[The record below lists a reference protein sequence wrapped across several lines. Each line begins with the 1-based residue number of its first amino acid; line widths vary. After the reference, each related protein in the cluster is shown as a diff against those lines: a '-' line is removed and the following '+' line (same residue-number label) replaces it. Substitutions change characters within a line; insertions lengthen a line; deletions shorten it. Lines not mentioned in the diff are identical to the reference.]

1 MRLTVLCCLA
11 ALAAG
16 CSDHAKPDRAVLYEG
31 TKGFGFRP
39 KPVVHRVTDKQ
50 ALGGARSARGSW
62 IRDLNDAARKHP
74 GICFRSPG
82 REVLLARLERE
93 ARAHDFQVVSAR
105 MLRPRQ
111 LAPAVVVRTTHY
123 IALARAT
130 GAILENLEPVE
141 KYDRDYEGFYLEAQ
155 DERGI
160 PFFSAFNVMRGRIE
174 GGQWAR
180 SEPLYPFAHG

>member
-1 MRLTVLCCLA
+1 MRLTMLCCLA

-16 CSDHAKPDRAVLYEG
+16 CSDHAKSDRSVLYEG
-31 TKGFGFRP
+31 TRFGSGA
-39 KPVVHRVTDKQ
+39 KLVAHRVTNKQ
-50 ALGGARSARGSW
+50 ALGSAKSARASW
-62 IRDLNDAARKHP
+62 IRDMKDAARKYP
-74 GICFRSPG
+74 GIRFRSPG

-93 ARAHDFQVVSAR
+93 ARAHDFEVVSVR
-105 MLRPRQ
+105 MVRPRQ

-123 IALARAT
+123 VSLARAT
-130 GAILENLEPVE
+130 GAILEKLEPDG
-141 KYDRDYEGFYLEAQ
+141 KYDRDYEGFYFEAQ
-155 DERGI
+155 DERGV